1 MTALLSEESR
11 LPMERI
17 ICREGDLAG
26 RPQAEWPPRQMRAGP
41 RLEAAGAKGSGGI
54 RLQGAVWQV
63 ARSL

>member
-1 MTALLSEESR
+1 
-11 LPMERI
+11 MERI

-26 RPQAEWPPRQMRAGP
+26 RPQAEWSPRQMRAGP